1 MLLLRLRRNYLNQ
14 NENCVIY
21 QEIGEEIMDYDG
33 VSAESFQ
40 YQPPQCY
47 KPVCEGTEEGAAMIG
62 FKHVYQNLTQED
74 CGVS

>member
-1 MLLLRLRRNYLNQ
+1 
-14 NENCVIY
+14 
-21 QEIGEEIMDYDG
+21 MDYDG